1 MHFIFKTISK
11 ETLGDKL
18 KKTRKKKQ
26 MSLLKIEE
34 RTGIQVKYLI
44 ALETGNYHKIYGEI
58 YLKNFLSIYAKVLNL
73 NTEEILKL
81 FEEEQKILLAGQR
94 VNFNIFSKIKKKT
107 RLLFIPNIFKK
118 NLIRFFFIILLIYV
132 LFEIANIISPP
143 KLIIQNPLDNLIIS
157 ESIINIKGE
166 TNINANIKIN
176 NQEISKNNNGSFN
189 KIINLQPGL
198 NLIKISTQKKHSREM
213 IQYRTIIVK

>member
-81 FEEEQKILLAGQR
+81 FKEEQKILLAGQR